1 NGTYNEEIGRLL
13 EAAVEARCNVLV
25 SGGTSS
31 GKTSLLNAL
40 AFHIPM
46 AERVVTIEDT
56 AELSLNH
63 PHVVR
68 LESRPGGF
76 DGSGVVTIRDLL
88 RNTLRMRPDRIIVG
102 EVRGG
107 EVLEMLQA
115 MNTGHDGSMGTVHAS
130 SPRECLYRLEMLA
143 GFAGFQGT
151 EASLRRQIANAID
164 FIVQIGRLSNG
175 RRRILS
181 ITEVTGMSDNIVST
195 QELYRYEARVT
206 PEGDEIDHW
215 ESLGIHPHS
224 PKLARFRNTLVS
236 SGGGF
241 GGTFGRGGG
250 FNV

>member
-1 NGTYNEEIGRLL
+1 
-13 EAAVEARCNVLV
+13 
-25 SGGTSS
+25 
-31 GKTSLLNAL
+31 
-40 AFHIPM
+40 M
-46 AERVVTIEDT
+46 
-56 AELSLNH
+56 
-63 PHVVR
+63 
-68 LESRPGGF
+68 
-76 DGSGVVTIRDLL
+76 
-88 RNTLRMRPDRIIVG
+88 
-102 EVRGG
+102 RGG

-241 GGTFGRGGG
+241 GGNFGRGGG

>member
-1 NGTYNEEIGRLL
+1 
-13 EAAVEARCNVLV
+13 VLV

-40 AFHIPM
+40 AFFIPKH
-46 AERVVTIEDT
+46 ERVVTIEDT

-76 DGSGVVTIRDLL
+76 DGAGVVSIRDLL

-115 MNTGHDGSMGTVHAS
+115 MNTGHDGSMGTIHAS

-143 GFAGFQGT
+143 GFSGYQGS
-151 EASLRRQIANAID
+151 EVSLRRQISNAID
-164 FIVQIGRLSNG
+164 FIVQIGRQSNG
-175 RRRILS
+175 KRRILS
-181 ITEVTGMSDNIVST
+181 VTEVTGLGDNIVST
-195 QELYRYEARVT
+195 QELYRYEPIMSA
-206 PEGDEIDHW
+206 EGEELDNWH
-215 ESLGIHPHS
+215 SLGILPHS
-224 PKLARFRNTLVS
+224 PKLARFRAALQAAQAQ
-236 SGGGF
+236 GGGHHEY
-241 GGTFGRGGG
+241 GRGGARG
-250 FNV
+250 GDSFGGGGYGV